1 MESIAAKYLHRGE
14 EICWTGQPES
24 FPLLGKSTKL
34 PVLLNWC
41 ATGVITALF
50 LAYYFLALCRET
62 CSPVF
67 VGLVLAVAATI
78 MYAPVKK
85 QRNLKGARYYITNER
100 AMVVTRD
107 ASYYCLDLKDL
118 DHVRTIQDSEGAAC
132 LLLGSGLARKPEKG
146 LDWRSQTVKPAVHTE
161 GPWDYTESMIF
172 FRAADLDGAM
182 EALRCAAAS

>member
-78 MYAPVKK
+78 MYAPV
-85 QRNLKGARYYITNER
+85 
-100 AMVVTRD
+100 
-107 ASYYCLDLKDL
+107 
-118 DHVRTIQDSEGAAC
+118 RTIQDSEGAAC

-172 FRAADLDGAM
+172 FRVADLDGAM